1 MAAKKSTA
9 QAAAKQP
16 EAKQPASKP
25 EESKA
30 ENTSKQSPEVTGAT
44 TSQPGGGE
52 NEQSSAAGVGS
63 TDSGNASTEDK
74 KSATAPSEP
83 ETKSDEGDDEGK
95 ERGPAKDGN
104 LPGDDDQASLEEG
117 EITLEV
123 VTRLPRRIRGGVI
136 VTQEPREVVVT
147 EKVAAL
153 IEADLHISATRK

>member
-16 EAKQPASKP
+16 ESKQPAPKP

-30 ENTSKQSPEVTGAT
+30 EDTSKQSPEVTGAA

-52 NEQSSAAGVGS
+52 NEPSSAAGVGS
-63 TDSGNASTEDK
+63 TDSERS
-74 KSATAPSEP
+74 
-83 ETKSDEGDDEGK
+83 K

-104 LPGDDDQASLEEG
+104 LPGDDGQASPEEG

-136 VTQEPREVVVT
+136 VTQEPREVTVT
-147 EKVAAL
+147 EEVAAL
-153 IEADLHISATRK
+153 IEADPHISATRK